1 MSSQI
6 SDLFKRIKELED
18 QIQSQNDEWDK
29 DYQNILDQQ
38 KDAEVKHD
46 SLRTNISAQATK
58 IDKINELVGAR
69 TGGQAV
75 VKKGLSAVMGRPCG
89 ISRPPSGAMNEEE
102 LALLRKVLIGF
113 GWPVPD
119 SGEIIHSI

>member
-58 IDKINELVGAR
+58 IDKINEKIEKIEKELGIEE
-69 TGGQAV
+69 
-75 VKKGLSAVMGRPCG
+75 KKPDVQQYMGFYG
-89 ISRPPSGAMNEEE
+89 M
-102 LALLRKVLIGF
+102 
-113 GWPVPD
+113 
-119 SGEIIHSI
+119 